1 MTGLGYVHQYLPG
14 TRADGLTVLALHG
27 TGGDEHDL
35 VPLVQMVAPGAAILA
50 PRGDVNE
57 QGALR
62 FFRRLA
68 EGVFDQDD
76 LARRTAA
83 LGAFLEGAVAQY
95 GLPRDRIVALG
106 FSNGAN
112 IAASL
117 LLSRPGLL
125 AGGVLYRAMVPFE
138 PAAPA
143 GQAAAPVL
151 LREGRMDPLVPAANA
166 ERLAALLAA
175 TGADVTLQW
184 AHAGHGLVQG
194 DVDAAREW
202 VAARFA
208 VARA

>member
-1 MTGLGYVHQYLPG
+1 MTTLGYVHQYLPG

-35 VPLVQMVAPGAAILA
+35 VPLVQAVAPGAAILA
-50 PRGDVNE
+50 PRGDVSE

-68 EGVFDQDD
+68 EGVFDLDD

-83 LGAFLEGAVAQY
+83 LGAFVEGAAAQY
-95 GLPRDRIVALG
+95 GLARERVVALG

-117 LLSRPGLL
+117 LLARPGLL
-125 AGGVLYRAMVPFE
+125 AGAVLVRAMVPFE
-138 PAAPA
+138 PSAPTGRA
-143 GQAAAPVL
+143 DVPVL

-166 ERLAALLAA
+166 ERLATLLAA
-175 TGADVTLQW
+175 TGAEVTLQW

-202 VAARFA
+202 LAERFPAAGA
-208 VARA
+208 